1 MFETNICLKEIC
13 LMPLV
18 LSQKDK
24 EQHKVHHSLP
34 KSLPKVLQKM
44 LRKLAWFELC
54 LQFYASQ
61 ILFLTKCKQEEEED
75 KQQETSM
82 QKDS

>member
-1 MFETNICLKEIC
+1 LALLCLGKSRTHTFSLFFSFFFWHGKAMFETNICLKEIC

-34 KSLPKVLQKM
+34 KSLPKVLK
-44 LRKLAWFELC
+44 KNA
-54 LQFYASQ
+54 
-61 ILFLTKCKQEEEED
+61 
-75 KQQETSM
+75 
-82 QKDS
+82 